1 MPPTTMSS
9 ELCLVWVVSPTLTKL
24 LFLFFSLSSYVLA

>member
-1 MPPTTMSS
+1 MFS

-24 LFLFFSLSSYVLA
+24 LFLLLSLSSYALA